1 MSAVHP
7 RLRGELQHQIMERP
21 KFRGSSPLAR
31 GTQKLNRQRKSFS
44 RFIPACAGNSMLVQT
59 ARGSVSVHPRLRG
72 ELATT
77 VMSAPVCNGSSP
89 LARGTRQRH
98 SQQTS
103 RHRFIPACAG
113 NSYPKANTNTPP
125 TVHPRLR
132 GELAGFFVADF
143 EDFGSSPLARGT
155 QPRKRIF
162 CPVSWFIPAC
172 AGNSLKWL

>member
-1 MSAVHP
+1 M
-7 RLRGELQHQIMERP
+7 RGELQHQIMERP

-113 NSYPKANTNTPP
+113 NSLSANGLFKSI

-132 GELAGFFVADF
+132 GELGVYGQRFNEVY
-143 EDFGSSPLARGT
+143 GSSPLARGT
-155 QPRKRIF
+155 Q
-162 CPVSWFIPAC
+162 ALY
-172 AGNSLKWL
+172 NS